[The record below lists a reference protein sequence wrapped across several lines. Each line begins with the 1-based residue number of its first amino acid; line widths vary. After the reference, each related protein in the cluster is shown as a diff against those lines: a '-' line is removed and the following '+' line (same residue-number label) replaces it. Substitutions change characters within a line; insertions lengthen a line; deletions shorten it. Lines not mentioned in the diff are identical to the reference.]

1 VLAGPLS
8 DALGRRRPLL
18 VGLAAYVLASVL
30 CAAAPTVWAL
40 IAFRVVQGLA
50 GAAGIVIARA
60 VVRDLHSGAAAAR
73 FFALLMLVQ
82 GLAPILAPIVGAQLL
97 HVTSW
102 RGVFVALAIFG
113 ALVYGAVAAGLPE
126 TLPLERRHAAGLRA
140 TATVF
145 RALASDRA
153 FVAYTLSCGLPFA
166 AMFAYIAGSP
176 FVLQDIY
183 GLSPQA
189 YSLVFA
195 TNALGIVCASQVS
208 SQLVERTGAARLLAA
223 GLAACA
229 AGGIGLLAAVLLDAG
244 LAGVLP
250 SLFVAV
256 SSIGLVMPNAT
267 ALALADHPRTAGSA
281 SALIGLVQF
290 VVGAAAAPLVGIAGA
305 STAVP
310 MAVVIAALG
319 VGGMLPLG
327 LLAWR
332 PRQSGMIRA

>member
-1 VLAGPLS
+1 
-8 DALGRRRPLL
+8 
-18 VGLAAYVLASVL
+18 

-40 IAFRVVQGLA
+40 IVLRIVQGLA

-60 VVRDLHSGAAAAR
+60 VVRDLHSGTAAAR

-82 GLAPILAPIVGAQLL
+82 GVAPILAPILGAQLL
-97 HVTSW
+97 HLTSW
-102 RGVFVALAIFG
+102 RGVFVALAGFG
-113 ALVYGAVAAGLPE
+113 AVVSVSVAVWLPE
-126 TLPLERRHAAGLRA
+126 TLPPARRHAAGLRA
-140 TATVF
+140 TLAVF
-145 RALASDRA
+145 RGLAADRA

-183 GLSPQA
+183 GLSPQT
-189 YSLVFA
+189 YSLVFGA
-195 TNALGIVCASQVS
+195 NALGIVCASQVS
-208 SQLVERTGAARLLAA
+208 GHLVERTGPARLLAA

-229 AGGIGLLAAVLLDAG
+229 AGGVGLLVAVLLDAG

-250 SLFVAV
+250 SLFLTV
-256 SSIGLVMPNAT
+256 SSIGLVLPNAT

-290 VVGAAAAPLVGIAGA
+290 VVGAAAAPLVGIGGA
-305 STAVP
+305 TTAVP

-327 LLAWR
+327 LLTWR
-332 PRQSGMIRA
+332 PRQSEMIRA